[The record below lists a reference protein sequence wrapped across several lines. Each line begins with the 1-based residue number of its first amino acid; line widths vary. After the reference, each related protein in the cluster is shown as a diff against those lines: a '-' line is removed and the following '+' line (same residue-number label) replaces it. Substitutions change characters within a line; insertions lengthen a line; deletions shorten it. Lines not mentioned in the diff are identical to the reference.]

1 MKRFL
6 LFLSISI
13 LLPFISKGQ
22 ATIDTAVDFNVKAID
37 GTTINLF
44 HLLDDE
50 NKIVV
55 IDFFSVTCGPCQ
67 EYAPDFQQSYL
78 DFGQNSG
85 NVFHMGINWGATIE
99 QVQTFDE
106 NFGITYPTVSG
117 VQGGGNDVY
126 TAYGILSYPTV
137 IIIDPETHL
146 LVRKKIYPPTVDS
159 LNNAIVKAGGILVG
173 TKELQSETVSSHKIF
188 PNPAKAKVNID
199 IDLQKKSGVD
209 ILLYDLTGRVV
220 YTKSFNERS
229 GFVHFSLNLDDVKSG
244 IYFVKLTYNNKSFVD
259 KLIINN

>member
-1 MKRFL
+1 MKKLFL
-6 LFLSISI
+6 LFTIALFMPYFSMS
-13 LLPFISKGQ
+13 Q
-22 ATIDTAVDFNVKAID
+22 ATIDTAIDFNVKAID

-44 HLLDDE
+44 HILDDE

-78 DFGQNSG
+78 DFGENNG

-99 QVQTFDE
+99 QVQNFCET
-106 NFGITYPTVSG
+106 FGITYPTVSG
-117 VQGGGNDVY
+117 VQGGGNEVY
-126 TAYGILSYPTV
+126 TDYGILSYPTV

-173 TKELQSETVSSHKIF
+173 ITQNAIKSSNHKIY
-188 PNPAKAKVNID
+188 PIPASEKVNID
-199 IDLQKKSGVD
+199 INSTQSSSIFIDIYDITGKTIFSKHLNNNSKNIHTTVD
-209 ILLYDLTGRVV
+209 I
-220 YTKSFNERS
+220 S
-229 GFVHFSLNLDDVKSG
+229 GIEKG
-244 IYFVKLTYNNKSFVD
+244 IYFVKINYDNKTFVN